1 MPLPLSA
8 VIQQHIQQWHQS
20 AAAVVHL
27 VQSAILYTLLLNTG
41 HSYIIPQSSLVKNGF
56 GSLSV
61 AIQTR
66 YIQSLVS
73 ICMFLLH
80 LSLSYGAWDMEI
92 QEMVSHL
99 KSNLPSFS
107 TCVSQVS
114 VSNTLVS
121 IFSDQMR
128 LLQGKFHV
136 SRLDSHTHKFTPDTS
151 KRFAWHFHLKN
162 STPNMSSCHLH
173 WIPLLSTFDIAK
185 SSGHS
190 LRSALEPSMDPILL
204 HHHLPRIEPMHVTVK
219 DHFHKMSLPSVPSQC
234 DSYIC

>member
-1 MPLPLSA
+1 MASECCCCCSPCSKC
-8 VIQQHIQQWHQS
+8 HT
-20 AAAVVHL
+20 
-27 VQSAILYTLLLNTG
+27 LYTSSEYWSQLYHTSKLTG
-41 HSYIIPQSSLVKNGF
+41 EEWVWELICGHPNRICTELGVH
-56 GSLSV
+56 
-61 AIQTR
+61 
-66 YIQSLVS
+66 
-73 ICMFLLH
+73 CMFLLH

-92 QEMVSHL
+92 QDMVSHL

-185 SSGHS
+185 SSGCS
-190 LRSALEPSMDPILL
+190 LRSALEPLMDPILL

-234 DSYIC
+234 NSYIC